1 MSDTAAKGTTKGTR
15 CVALVGLQSS
25 GKTTLIESMLLAAGA
40 IKTRSRTVS
49 CSDLAQNYF
58 VWRNCLGRPVRAQ
71 LPALYA

>member
-15 CVALVGLQSS
+15 CVALVGPQSS

-49 CSDLAQNYF
+49 CSDLA
-58 VWRNCLGRPVRAQ
+58 
-71 LPALYA
+71 